1 MTHQAFFDALKS
13 GNIARV
19 YLFSGEEE
27 HVKRSALKRRIPFT
41 LHNDTMVTP
50 IDPLMS
56 VWSAVNRLTSSGKV
70 LGAAQRIGVLDAL
83 KSVTIWGA
91 YQYHEEHYK
100 GSLEPGKLADMVILD
115 TNPLTADPIVIKD
128 IKVLATIVGDECVY
142 GEV

>member
-1 MTHQAFFDALKS
+1 
-13 GNIARV
+13 
-19 YLFSGEEE
+19 
-27 HVKRSALKRRIPFT
+27 
-41 LHNDTMVTP
+41 MVTP